1 MPTFQ
6 LMLTA
11 LLAFLESANG
21 SFEAGIGSDQERGFT
36 LIKVK
41 GCTVGSL
48 VGGLSGFMGKE
59 TVKGCWCLW
68 REGMDRYL
76 WELDSTWNSPLFSLS
91 ARLVIESGLPVEEG
105 GRQMTSTTLPKNGFV

>member
-21 SFEAGIGSDQERGFT
+21 SFEAGIGSDQERRFT

-59 TVKGCWCLW
+59 TVKGCWCLR
-68 REGMDRYL
+68 REIVKGTYRSL
-76 WELDSTWNSPLFSLS
+76 IPQGSHHFSLY
-91 ARLVIESGLPVEEG
+91 L
-105 GRQMTSTTLPKNGFV
+105 